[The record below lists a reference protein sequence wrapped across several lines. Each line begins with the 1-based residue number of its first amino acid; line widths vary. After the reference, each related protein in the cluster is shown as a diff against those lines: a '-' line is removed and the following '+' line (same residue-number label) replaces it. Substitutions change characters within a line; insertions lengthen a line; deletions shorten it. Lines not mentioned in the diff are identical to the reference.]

1 MQQAHYRQDLSDYD
15 SETIADIEKENFAV
29 FILSTYG
36 EGDPSDNAAGLWEWV
51 KLIKDQ
57 KTRTEKLRYVALG
70 LGNSNYK
77 YYNRVLDVVVGAL
90 NATGAKALMPP
101 QRADD
106 AAGATEE
113 DFQSWKDDLF
123 EMLRSMGYDQNDVVY
138 QPTVKVEFNEEVG
151 NQEDSPT
158 QQVSTVHQQSSLN
171 SAIFPLP
178 IRNSRELF
186 TTGSR
191 NCIHVELDLGNSDLV
206 YKTGD
211 HIGIW
216 PCNPDEEVER
226 LLIALGIENRR
237 TECLLVSTLE
247 TSLKPKVPSG
257 STLEAALRHHLEIC
271 APVARK
277 TVLELASF
285 APTSEARAMVT
296 EIGQDRALY
305 ERLTSSTHITFA
317 RLLQLASPLEPWT
330 NIPLSFVVDKLLALQ
345 PRYYSI
351 SSSSVIS
358 PRRVAL
364 TVLVV
369 NKSIADQEENVIHGL
384 TSNYLLS
391 AAKLPPSNKTAT
403 PTFQHIAADDRETN
417 KVYAH
422 VRKSKF
428 KLPITSST
436 PLILIAAGTGFA
448 PFRAF
453 LAERAKLHDLGK
465 PVGHILL
472 FFGCRSSRS
481 DFIYREELDRL
492 KETLGDKLRIVTAFS
507 RDEDRKIYVQDRV
520 VEESQTV
527 LEMLDAG
534 ANMYICGKASMA
546 REVDTKLEAAAM
558 ERRKLSEIEVKGWA
572 DGLKKRGKWKADVW
586 G

>member
-1 MQQAHYRQDLSDYD
+1 ML
-15 SETIADIEKENFAV
+15 
-29 FILSTYG
+29 
-36 EGDPSDNAAGLWEWV
+36 
-51 KLIKDQ
+51 KDQ
-57 KTRTEKLRYVALG
+57 KMRVEGLRYIAFG

-77 YYNRVLDVVVGAL
+77 YYNRVLDVVVEAL
-90 NATGAKALMPP
+90 NVAGAKALMPP

-113 DFQSWKDDLF
+113 DFQSWKDNLF
-123 EMLRSMGYDQNDVVY
+123 AMLRSMGYKQNDVAY
-138 QPTVKVEFNEEVG
+138 QPTISVDFNEELDKQ
-151 NQEDSPT
+151 NDSSIK
-158 QQVSTVHQQSSLN
+158 QVSTHHQQTSLS
-171 SAIFPLP
+171 SAIFPLS
-178 IRNSRELF
+178 IRSSRELF
-186 TTGSR
+186 TTGNR
-191 NCIHVELDLGNSDLV
+191 NCIHMELDLGNHDLV

-226 LLIALGIENRR
+226 LLAALGVEDHRNKR
-237 TECLLVSTLE
+237 LSVSALD
-247 TSLKPKVPSG
+247 SSSKPKVPSS

-277 TVLELASF
+277 TILELAPF
-285 APTSEARAMVT
+285 APTPEARAMVT
-296 EIGQDRALY
+296 EIGQNRTLY
-305 ERLTSSTHITFA
+305 EQLTSSTHITLA
-317 RLLQLASPLEPWT
+317 RLLQLASPLDPWS
-330 NIPLSFVVDKLLALQ
+330 NIPLSFVVDKLLTLQ

-364 TVLVV
+364 TFLVV
-369 NKSIADQEENVIHGL
+369 NKPIADQEENIIHGL
-384 TSNYLLS
+384 TSNYMLS
-391 AAKLPPSNKTAT
+391 ASKLPSNSKAVTPS
-403 PTFQHIAADDRETN
+403 FQHITDNEVESG
-417 KVYAH
+417 KIYAH

-428 KLPITSST
+428 KLPITSLT

-465 PVGHILL
+465 PVGRMLL

-481 DFIYREELDRL
+481 DFIYREELERL
-492 KETLGDKLRIVTAFS
+492 KDTLGEKLHIVTAFS
-507 RDEDRKIYVQDRV
+507 RDGDKRVYVQDRV
-520 VEESQTV
+520 AEESQSV

-546 REVDTKLEAAAM
+546 REVDFKLEAAAM
-558 ERRKLSEIEVKGWA
+558 ERKNLSEIEVKSWA
-572 DGLKKRGKWKADVW
+572 DGLKKRGKWKVDVW